1 MNNRSNRLFLCY
13 VISGVIFIAILSANI
28 VLKKY
33 GDSLSDALKKL
44 DTVRSNLTGMKD
56 AQAGIDRTITRVNA
70 LVPSDIA
77 LKTPEERI
85 FTTLDELKNRMRGAE
100 ITITNIE
107 YDGAEVILPVTIKGT
122 MAGKT
127 ISRDYT
133 QFVNNVGYLQSL
145 SFPFF
150 FIGSINMSQSQDKTS
165 VLYEIKG
172 SLKTVASKK

>member
-13 VISGVIFIAILSANI
+13 VISGVIFIAVLSANI

-44 DTVRSNLTGMKD
+44 DTVRSNLTDIKD

-77 LKTPEERI
+77 SKTPEDRI
-85 FTTLDELKNRMRGAE
+85 FTILDEIKNRMRGAE
-100 ITITNIE
+100 ITVTNI
-107 YDGAEVILPVTIKGT
+107 DHKGAEVILPVTIK
-122 MAGKT
+122 AAISGKT
-127 ISRDYT
+127 ITRDYT

-150 FIGSINMSQSQDKTS
+150 FIDGINMSQSQDKTS
-165 VLYEIKG
+165 VLCEIKG
-172 SLKTVASKK
+172 SLKTVTQQQ